1 MFRAGHLTF
10 KHAVAQDAA
19 ANTNTANTGFWVA
32 PIDCELKSVYIRPG
46 STLTASDT
54 NYTTL
59 QILNDDG
66 AAGTPVE
73 MATLNTK
80 TASGG
85 GSGDWATNVPE
96 RMTISQRYMQQ
107 GEVLY
112 LAATKSGAGVQ
123 APAFDYCIHFMPLKK
138 RPS

>member
-1 MFRAGHLTF
+1 MFRPGHLATVQ
-10 KHAVAQDAA
+10 AVAQDAA
-19 ANTNTANTGFWVA
+19 ANTNTTATGFWVA
-32 PIDCELKSVYIRPG
+32 PIDCELKSVYIRTA

-54 NYTTL
+54 NYATI

-73 MATLNTK
+73 MANVTTE
-80 TASGG
+80 TAASG
-85 GSGDWATNVPE
+85 GSGDWAANVPVE
-96 RMTISQRYMQQ
+96 MTVTQQYMQQ

-112 LAATKSGAGVQ
+112 YANTKSGTGVQ
-123 APAFDYCIHFMPLKK
+123 TPALDFNVHFMPLKK